1 MRTVPLTIGV
11 LIIAVSLLLPVGP
24 VQGQDD
30 APSIAGFAIGR
41 GKEAAKIAVDVQR
54 TLRELIPT
62 TGAFKMVDLPS
73 LVHPVSNNPKTEA
86 IADALNLVE
95 EGKSAYEQLDLE
107 VAQQHF
113 STALKK
119 FEYGYAYLDKQA
131 PLLECLMYLGATWV
145 LVGEPEKASKAFMRA
160 QDLPGRKV
168 LDPNLFPPNIQE
180 VFSEATK
187 AVESGGQGNVTL
199 ITVPLSAGLYVNGV
213 YRGGS
218 PLNVEGLRGGIHMVT
233 AIKDGYQPWGGRIKS
248 IAGKKRNLKIKL
260 KPAVKHRVFSNHFMK
275 MAAEGQKGEPGEAA
289 MSMSQ
294 FLKTDRLAIITL
306 SGSKSAIT
314 LNGHLCDTEGDF
326 KLTSQQ
332 VVLDATGP
340 DFNDQM
346 KEFLRKILSGEEVDT
361 TAVASGDT
369 GTTSSAEDEGAKA
382 AAALLASG
390 ESGEEGSEGMVGLDL
405 GDEGTEGAKTGDT
418 GASETGTSDTGTD
431 PKTEELAKAS
441 TDDVKTAE
449 ADEAK
454 KTVEDTKPI
463 GPSKNGD
470 QGMVIYKE
478 WWFWTAIGV
487 VAAGAATG
495 TYFLVSSSGGSSSG
509 DLVLNIH

>member
-1 MRTVPLTIGV
+1 MRTVPFTTSVLTIS
-11 LIIAVSLLLPVGP
+11 LSLLLAPGP
-24 VQGQDD
+24 VAGQDD
-30 APSIAGFAIGR
+30 APSIAGFATGR

-62 TGAFKMVDLPS
+62 TGAFEMVDLHS
-73 LVHPVSNNPKTEA
+73 LVHPVSNNPKQEA
-86 IADALNLVE
+86 IAEAMNLVDQ
-95 EGKSAYEQLDLE
+95 GKSAYEQLDLE
-107 VAQQHF
+107 VAQKYF

-119 FEYGYAYLDKQA
+119 FEFGYAYLEKQA
-131 PLLECLMYLGATWV
+131 PMLECLMYLGATWV
-145 LVGEPEKASKAFMRA
+145 LVGEPEKATKAFIRA

-180 VFSEATK
+180 VFTAAANAS
-187 AVESGGQGNVTL
+187 ESGPQGNVTL
-199 ITVPLSAGLYVNGV
+199 ITVPLSAEIHVNGA

-218 PLNVEGLRGGIHMVT
+218 PLNIEGLRAGMHMVKSV
-233 AIKDGYQPWGGRIKS
+233 KDGYQPWGGKIKS
-248 IAGKKRNLKIKL
+248 VAGKKRNLKIKM
-260 KPAVKHRVFSNHFMK
+260 KKAAKHRIFAKHFMQ
-275 MAAEGQKGEPGEAA
+275 MAAESQKDKPGEAA
-289 MSMSQ
+289 MSMSR
-294 FLKTDRLAIITL
+294 FLKADRLAIITL

-326 KLTSQQ
+326 RLTSQQ

-340 DFNDQM
+340 DFNDQV
-346 KEFLRKILSGEEVDT
+346 KEFLRKVLSGDQATDT
-361 TAVASGDT
+361 SVASTDT
-369 GTTSSAEDEGAKA
+369 GTTSAAEDEGAKA
-382 AAALLASG
+382 AAALLAGSG

-405 GDEGTEGAKTGDT
+405 GAEGTTDS
-418 GASETGTSDTGTD
+418 ASGTD
-431 PKTEELAKAS
+431 TKTQELAKAS
-441 TDDVKTAE
+441 GDDVKTAE

-454 KTVEDTKPI
+454 KTVEGTKPI
-463 GPSKNGD
+463 GPSDKGD